1 MDYLRG
7 SAYVKRI
14 LLLLPLAFIG
24 IIVQLLNARH
34 GAGVSPDSTYYLA
47 AAQNFL
53 SGQGLQILGPDG
65 GFVPLT
71 LWPPL
76 FPIILAVFGRLG
88 IEVYEAARVWN
99 ALMLGANVL
108 LVGLIVA
115 RITIPSRIAPVVG
128 SMLMLISVDIVS
140 VHAWVWSDPTTMFF
154 GFLGFLLIDHFL
166 VEKKF
171 VFLVTSAICCG
182 LALITRYAA
191 IPFMAVGIIALL
203 LFQRGER
210 LIKRFLLS
218 ITYAVLSLAPL
229 IFWIIRNQSLT
240 GNSIGRAIGFD
251 AEQLRRLEVGLAVV
265 SDWILPGR
273 ISGEI
278 RGWIGLLFLL
288 GWLAAAVIYGIVKSK
303 DEYKSKHH
311 APLTYLPQ
319 LIVFFFLLYS
329 SMLLLG
335 MTLFK
340 PGFPLNNRILTLLYV
355 AIVIGSIGIAHEV
368 FHGIQL
374 RVLNSGTC
382 EKKMWKT
389 SILVFI
395 ILIIGWVGFQLVH
408 TGKWTQGA
416 YNKGLGYASR
426 SWRDSSEIK
435 YIKDL
440 PVDALIYSN
449 GPDAI
454 YFLTDRRT
462 KLLPGNVQDVYTL
475 SYVERSSID
484 NMKDDLLRQ
493 GGYIVYFRGI
503 TWRDTLKENEL
514 HQLMNLEPIFGT
526 ESGSIFT
533 LEEVGQ

>member
-24 IIVQLLNARH
+24 IIVQLLNTRH

-229 IFWIIRNQSLT
+229 IIWVIRNQSLT

-278 RGWIGLLFLL
+278 RGWIGLLFLPGL
-288 GWLAAAVIYGIVKSK
+288 R
-303 DEYKSKHH
+303 
-311 APLTYLPQ
+311 
-319 LIVFFFLLYS
+319 LLS
-329 SMLLLG
+329 SMELCSRR
-335 MTLFK
+335 M
-340 PGFPLNNRILTLLYV
+340 
-355 AIVIGSIGIAHEV
+355 SIN
-368 FHGIQL
+368 L
-374 RVLNSGTC
+374 
-382 EKKMWKT
+382 
-389 SILVFI
+389 SIMHL
-395 ILIIGWVGFQLVH
+395 
-408 TGKWTQGA
+408 
-416 YNKGLGYASR
+416 
-426 SWRDSSEIK
+426 
-435 YIKDL
+435 
-440 PVDALIYSN
+440 
-449 GPDAI
+449 
-454 YFLTDRRT
+454 
-462 KLLPGNVQDVYTL
+462 
-475 SYVERSSID
+475 
-484 NMKDDLLRQ
+484 
-493 GGYIVYFRGI
+493 
-503 TWRDTLKENEL
+503 
-514 HQLMNLEPIFGT
+514 
-526 ESGSIFT
+526 
-533 LEEVGQ
+533 

>member
-1 MDYLRG
+1 MLFLIPI
-7 SAYVKRI
+7 A
-14 LLLLPLAFIG
+14 AIG
-24 IIVQLLNARH
+24 ITIFLYSTYLGV
-34 GAGVSPDSTYYLA
+34 GVSPDSTRYITAANSLIDGTGLKILA
-47 AAQNFL
+47 PN
-53 SGQGLQILGPDG
+53 G
-65 GFVPLT
+65 GFEPLT
-71 LWPPL
+71 LWTPFYPV
-76 FPIILAVFGRLG
+76 ILSVFGWLG
-88 IEVYEAARVWN
+88 ADILNAARVWN

-229 IFWIIRNQSLT
+229 IIWVIRNQSLT

-355 AIVIGSIGIAHEV
+355 AIVIGSIGITHEV

-382 EKKMWKT
+382 ENKMWKT

-503 TWRDTLKENEL
+503 TWRETLKENEL
-514 HQLMNLEPIFGT
+514 HQLMNLDPIFGT